1 MSAKCRDS
9 SEHLNSS
16 DEVTKLQREIEQLQ
30 QDNKVLHIR
39 AQGVQVLGKVLQDS
53 QESNARLQKEVQ
65 KLKSDLAQKGIDS
78 ALADLSVCTSINDDS
93 QSTTAEQGDR
103 YHLSI
108 GRSTDNHD
116 YVNVTTVSEPQSLSS
131 GFPSLL
137 PGDFHIKEIQ
147 AEFQHITSELDHLM
161 RNAQNLRENIERLP
175 GSDRDTELQGKLT
188 RLNSK
193 LNEYVKEA
201 RTRETLSSAL
211 LSEEE
216 KLKTKL
222 IAMEA
227 EQASHENVV
236 QQLKDKIGRSR
247 EEIEE
252 IQGEV
257 KFFEETVH
265 VKREQE
271 LAAVAH
277 NEPLSIGS
285 ETSTTRSTSD
295 ESIVVKTPLSRTGSE
310 ACETCG
316 QYQRQLAELQ
326 RQLLLVKAEKDEA
339 LKLKEEILDVNH
351 KWDEQYKLLSSA
363 SNKEIADLK
372 NQIEMLKSV
381 DNQRNPEIMEKI
393 KALDDHCKQLESE
406 LQQKQLEINRMQLS
420 MRNQSALKY
429 QQPPAPQNTS
439 MEQPL
444 SHLSLLG
451 AAAPRPSTPT
461 QSLPSWPGT
470 TAYGQQ
476 IPAELIDQIEVLKQQ
491 LRVYADDFATERED
505 RERNQAEKEK
515 LREELDAVKEQL
527 QTLEQQLQIY
537 EEDFKREK
545 REKESLQQQLRAKNS
560 GGMYQYQ
567 DPLAQRARAVAEQ
580 QARVQAIREVH
591 DRERERLLRGQ
602 QELQQ
607 QVYGQQPYSRIQSQ
621 YNPYGLSGLEY
632 TTPEWQQQ
640 NYQRVPRGVLPP
652 RGPIA
657 HPASQR
663 STRTSSMYHGGE
675 VQPDND
681 MVEDVVDSPADGN
694 DADAAGVNGEDEKVV
709 GLEECPR
716 CLRKFDGE
724 DSNTILKHIER
735 CIS

>member
-1 MSAKCRDS
+1 MRSA
-9 SEHLNSS
+9 
-16 DEVTKLQREIEQLQ
+16 
-30 QDNKVLHIR
+30 
-39 AQGVQVLGKVLQDS
+39 
-53 QESNARLQKEVQ
+53 Q
-65 KLKSDLAQKGIDS
+65 KLS
-78 ALADLSVCTSINDDS
+78 
-93 QSTTAEQGDR
+93 
-103 YHLSI
+103 
-108 GRSTDNHD
+108 
-116 YVNVTTVSEPQSLSS
+116 
-131 GFPSLL
+131 
-137 PGDFHIKEIQ
+137 
-147 AEFQHITSELDHLM
+147 
-161 RNAQNLRENIERLP
+161 ENIEGSP
-175 GSDRDTELQGKLT
+175 GNDRDTELQGKLT

-227 EQASHENVV
+227 EQASHEDVV
-236 QQLKDKIGRSR
+236 QQLKDKIDRSR

-257 KFFEETVH
+257 KFFKETVL

-271 LAAVAH
+271 PAAVGR

-285 ETSTTRSTSD
+285 ERSTTRSTSD
-295 ESIVVKTPLSRTGSE
+295 QSLIRKTPLSRTDSE
-310 ACETCG
+310 ACETCS

-326 RQLLLVKAEKDEA
+326 RLLLLAKAEKDEA

-351 KWDEQYKLLSSA
+351 KWDAQYKMLSSA
-363 SNKEIADLK
+363 SSKEIADLQ
-372 NQIEMLKSV
+372 NQLKMLNVKFS
-381 DNQRNPEIMEKI
+381 DSSRNPEIMEK
-393 KALDDHCKQLESE
+393 KALEDRCKELESE
-406 LQQKQLEINRMQLS
+406 LQHKQLEINHMQLL
-420 MRNQSALKY
+420 MRDQSALKY
-429 QQPPAPQNTS
+429 QQPPAPQHTS

-451 AAAPRPSTPT
+451 ASAPRPGTPT
-461 QSLPSWPGT
+461 RSLPSWPGT

-476 IPAELIDQIEVLKQQ
+476 IPAELVDQIEVLKQQ

-515 LREELDAVKEQL
+515 LREELDVVKEQL
-527 QTLEQQLQIY
+527 QTLEQQVQIY

-560 GGMYQYQ
+560 GGVYQYQ
-567 DPLAQRARAVAEQ
+567 NPLELRARAVAEQ
-580 QARVQAIREVH
+580 EARVQAIREVH
-591 DRERERLLRGQ
+591 DREKERLLRGR

-607 QVYGQQPYSRIQSQ
+607 QQVYGHQPYSRIQSQ
-621 YNPYGLSGLEY
+621 YNTYGLSGLEY
-632 TTPEWQQQ
+632 RTPEWQRQ
-640 NYQRVPRGVLPP
+640 NYPLAPRGAVPP
-652 RGPIA
+652 HGPIA

-663 STRTSSMYHGGE
+663 STRPSMYHGGE

-694 DADAAGVNGEDEKVV
+694 DADASGVSDDDEKVV

-724 DSNTILKHIER
+724 DSNAILKHIER